1 MTSIFQ
7 KERYK
12 YIPKLP
18 RILEYDFQNI
28 SVVFGEK
35 TEALKDGDALREI
48 FKNTYGMPV
57 VNFIQGPS
65 NVNFTKVLNVGI
77 ILSGGPAP
85 GGHNV
90 VAGIFDAIKKSN
102 SNSKIFG
109 FKGGPSGL
117 LEDKKIEITQD
128 LINLYR
134 NTGGFDIVSSGRTKM
149 ETDAQYEQALLVA
162 LKNNLN
168 AIIVIGGDDSNT
180 NAALLAEFF
189 KKRHYDI
196 QVIGVPKTI
205 DADLRNEHIQ
215 ISFGFDS
222 ATKTYSELIGNL
234 CRDAISTRKYWHF
247 VKLMGRSA
255 SHVALECALKTHPN
269 VCIISEEVLEKNKT
283 LSELVSDI
291 TSVVVKRSLKGYDF
305 GIIIVPEGVIEF
317 IPEVKSLMIE
327 LCAIFDSNEGKYK
340 GLEVEDI
347 RKIFISKLNG
357 YMREVYGSLPL
368 FIQIELVNSVLER
381 DPHGNFN
388 VSRVPTE
395 KLFMEMVNVRLEK
408 LRKLGE
414 YRGKFVPIDHF
425 FGYEG
430 RSVAPSNFDS
440 DYCYSL
446 GYNAAML
453 VLNGLTGYMSS
464 IKNLNKNVTEWLAG
478 GVPLTMMMNIEE
490 RYGISKPV
498 IKKALVDL
506 NGAPFNEFVKNRE
519 EWALNNLYVSPGPI
533 QYFGISE
540 LVDEITLT
548 LKLELE
554 SKSINGN

>member
-1 MTSIFQ
+1 MMSVFQ

-12 YIPKLP
+12 YTPKLP
-18 RILEYDFQNI
+18 KILENDFQNI
-28 SVVFGEK
+28 GVVLGEK
-35 TEALKDGDALREI
+35 TEALGDRDALREI
-48 FKNTYGMPV
+48 FKNTYGLPV
-57 VNFIQGPS
+57 VNFTQGSS
-65 NVNFTKVLNVGI
+65 NVDFTKVLNVGVV
-77 ILSGGPAP
+77 LSGGPAP

-102 SNSKIFG
+102 QNSKIFG

-128 LINLYR
+128 LIDSYR
-134 NTGGFDIVSSGRTKM
+134 NTGGFDIVSSGRTKI
-149 ETDAQYEQALLVA
+149 ETDAQYDQVLSVV

-168 AIIVIGGDDSNT
+168 ALIVIGGDDSNT

-189 KKRHYDI
+189 KKKHHDI

-222 ATKTYSELIGNL
+222 ATKTYSEMIGNL
-234 CRDAISTRKYWHF
+234 CRDAMSTRKYWHF

-269 VCIISEEVLEKNKT
+269 ICIISEEILAKNKT
-283 LSELVSDI
+283 LSELVRDI

-305 GIIIVPEGVIEF
+305 GVIIVPEGVIEF

-327 LCAIFDSNEGKYK
+327 LCNIFDSNEGEFK
-340 GLEVEDI
+340 GLDVDAI
-347 RKIFISKLNG
+347 RKIFISKLSG
-357 YMREVYGSLPL
+357 YMREVYVSLPL

-395 KLFMEMVNVRLEK
+395 KLFMEMVNVRLEE

-414 YRGKFVPIDHF
+414 YSGKFVPIDHF

-446 GYNAAML
+446 GYNAVLL

-464 IKNLNKNVTEWLAG
+464 IKNLNKNATEWLAG
-478 GVPLTMMMNIEE
+478 GVPLTMMMNMEE

-506 NGAPFNEFVKNRE
+506 TGAPFNEFVKNRE
-519 EWALNNLYVSPGPI
+519 EWAVNNLYVFPGPI
-533 QYFGISE
+533 QYFGVSE

-554 SKSINGN
+554 N

>member
-18 RILEYDFQNI
+18 KILETDFQNI
-28 SVVFGEK
+28 NVVFGEK
-35 TEALKDGDALREI
+35 TEALQDRDALGHI
-48 FKNTYGMPV
+48 FKNIYGIPV

-65 NVNFTKVLNVGI
+65 NVDYTKVLNVGI

-90 VAGIFDAIKKSN
+90 VAGIFDAIKRSN

-117 LEDKKIEITQD
+117 LEDRKIEITQD
-128 LINLYR
+128 LIDAYK

-149 ETDAQYEQALLVA
+149 ETDAQYEQALSVA

-189 KKRHYDI
+189 KKKQHDI

-205 DADLRNEHIQ
+205 DADLKNEHIQ

-222 ATKTYSELIGNL
+222 ATKTYAELIGNL
-234 CRDAISTRKYWHF
+234 CRDAISTKKYWHF

-269 VCIISEEVLEKNKT
+269 ICIISEEVLAKNKT

-305 GIIIVPEGVIEF
+305 GIIVIPEGVIEF
-317 IPEVKSLMIE
+317 IPEVKSLMVE
-327 LCAIFDSNEGKYK
+327 LCNIFDSSKNEFR

-347 RKIFISKLNG
+347 RKVFISNLNG
-357 YMREVYGSLPL
+357 YMREVYISLPL
-368 FIQIELVNSVLER
+368 FIQSELVHSVLER

-395 KLFMEMVNVRLEK
+395 KLFMEMVSVRLEE
-408 LRKLGE
+408 LRQLGE
-414 YRGKFVPIDHF
+414 YSGKFIPIDHF

-440 DYCYSL
+440 NYCYSL
-446 GYNAAML
+446 GYNAAIL

-464 IKNLNKNVTEWLAG
+464 IKNLNKSVTEWIAG
-478 GVPLTMMMNIEE
+478 GVPLTMMMNMEE
-490 RYGISKPV
+490 RYGVSKPV

-506 NGAPFNEFVKNRE
+506 SGVPFNEFVENRD
-519 EWALNNLYVSPGPI
+519 EWALNNMYVYPGPI
-533 QYFGISE
+533 QYFGIPE
-540 LVDEITLT
+540 LVDEIPLT
-548 LKLELE
+548 LKLEL
-554 SKSINGN
+554 KNF

>member
-1 MTSIFQ
+1 MISILQ

-12 YIPKLP
+12 YVPRLPK
-18 RILEYDFQNI
+18 ILTNDFQNI
-28 SVVFGEK
+28 SVVFGDK
-35 TEALKDGDALREI
+35 TDALGNKDELREV
-48 FKNTYGMPV
+48 FENTYGLPV
-57 VNFIQGPS
+57 VNFIQGSS
-65 NVNFTKVLNVGI
+65 NVDFTKILNVGI

-109 FKGGPSGL
+109 FKGGPAGL
-117 LEDKKIEITQD
+117 LDDKKIEITQD
-128 LINLYR
+128 LIDAYK
-134 NTGGFDIVSSGRTKM
+134 NTGGFDIVSSGRTKI
-149 ETDAQYEQALLVA
+149 ETYVQYEQVLSVV

-168 AIIVIGGDDSNT
+168 ALIIIGGDDSNT

-189 KKRHYDI
+189 KKKHHDI

-222 ATKTYSELIGNL
+222 ATKTYSEMVGNL
-234 CRDAISTRKYWHF
+234 CRDAMSAGKYWHF
-247 VKLMGRSA
+247 IKIMGRSA

-269 VCIISEEVLEKNKT
+269 ICIISEEVLAKNKT
-283 LSELVSDI
+283 LSEIVEDI
-291 TSVVVKRSLKGYDF
+291 ASVVIKRSLKGYNF
-305 GIIIVPEGVIEF
+305 GVIIIPEGVIEF

-327 LCAIFDSNEGKYK
+327 LCSIFDSNEEEFK
-340 GLEVEDI
+340 GLDVEDI
-347 RKIFISKLNG
+347 RKVFISKLSE
-357 YMREVYGSLPL
+357 YMKKVYVSLPL

-381 DPHGNFN
+381 DPHGNFH

-395 KLFMEMVNVRLEK
+395 KLFMEMVSVRLEE
-408 LRKLGE
+408 LRNLGE
-414 YRGKFVPIDHF
+414 YSGKFFPIDHF

-430 RSVAPSNFDS
+430 RSVTPSNFDS

-446 GYNAAML
+446 GYNAALL
-453 VLNGLTGYMSS
+453 VLNGFTGYMST
-464 IKNLNKNVTEWLAG
+464 IKNLNKNSTEWIAG
-478 GVPLTMMMNIEE
+478 GVPITMMMNMEE
-490 RYGISKPV
+490 RYGVLKPV

-506 NGAPFNEFVKNRE
+506 NGAPFNEFVKHRE
-519 EWALNNLYVSPGPI
+519 QWAINNLYVFPGPI
-533 QYFGISE
+533 QYFGASE

-554 SKSINGN
+554 T

>member
-1 MTSIFQ
+1 MTSVFQ

-48 FKNTYGMPV
+48 FKNTYGIPV

-65 NVNFTKVLNVGI
+65 NVDFTKVLNVGI

-327 LCAIFDSNEGKYK
+327 LCTIFDSNEGKYK

-453 VLNGLTGYMSS
+453 ILNGLTGYMSS

-519 EWALNNLYVSPGPI
+519 EWALNNLYVFPGPI

-554 SKSINGN
+554 S

>member
-1 MTSIFQ
+1 MMSVFQ

-18 RILEYDFQNI
+18 KILKNDFQNI

-35 TEALKDGDALREI
+35 TEALEDRDALREI
-48 FKNTYGMPV
+48 FKNTYGFPV
-57 VNFIQGPS
+57 VNFIQGSS
-65 NVNFTKVLNVGI
+65 NVDFTRVLNVGV

-102 SNSKIFG
+102 PNSKIFG

-128 LINLYR
+128 LIDSYR
-134 NTGGFDIVSSGRTKM
+134 NTGGFDIVSSGRTKI
-149 ETDAQYEQALLVA
+149 ETDTQYKQALSVV

-168 AIIVIGGDDSNT
+168 ALIVIGGDDSNT

-189 KKRHYDI
+189 KKKRHDI
-196 QVIGVPKTI
+196 QVIGIPKTI
-205 DADLRNEHIQ
+205 DADLRNAHIQ

-222 ATKTYSELIGNL
+222 ATKTYSEMIGNL
-234 CRDAISTRKYWHF
+234 CRDAMSTRKYWHF

-255 SHVALECALKTHPN
+255 SHVALECALKTRPN
-269 VCIISEEVLEKNKT
+269 ICIISEEILAKKKT
-283 LSELVSDI
+283 LSALVRDI

-305 GIIIVPEGVIEF
+305 GVIIVPEGVIEF
-317 IPEVKSLMIE
+317 IPEIKSLMIE
-327 LCAIFDSNEGKYK
+327 LCSIFDSNESEFK
-340 GLEVEDI
+340 GLDVEDV
-347 RKIFISKLNG
+347 RKIFISKLSG
-357 YMREVYGSLPL
+357 YMREVYVSLPL
-368 FIQIELVNSVLER
+368 FIQVELVNSVLER

-395 KLFMEMVNVRLEK
+395 KLFMEMVNVRLEE
-408 LRKLGE
+408 LRKIGE
-414 YRGKFVPIDHF
+414 YSGKFVPINHF

-446 GYNAAML
+446 GYNAAIL

-464 IKNLNKNVTEWLAG
+464 IKNLNKNATEWLAG
-478 GVPLTMMMNIEE
+478 GVPLTMMMNMEE
-490 RYGISKPV
+490 RYGVAKPV

-506 NGAPFNEFVKNRE
+506 KGAPFNEFVKNRE
-519 EWALNNLYVSPGPI
+519 EWAVNNLYVFPGPI

-554 SKSINGN
+554 N

>member
-1 MTSIFQ
+1 MTSVFQ

-18 RILEYDFQNI
+18 SILEYDFQNI

-35 TEALKDGDALREI
+35 TEALKDRDALREI
-48 FKNTYGMPV
+48 FKNTYGIPV

-65 NVNFTKVLNVGI
+65 NVDFTKVLNVGI

-149 ETDAQYEQALLVA
+149 ETDAQYEQALSVA
-162 LKNNLN
+162 LKNNFN

-234 CRDAISTRKYWHF
+234 CRDAMSTRKYWHF

-269 VCIISEEVLEKNKT
+269 VCIISEEVLEKKKT
-283 LSELVSDI
+283 LSELVNDI

-327 LCAIFDSNEGKYK
+327 LCTIFDSNEGKFK

-464 IKNLNKNVTEWLAG
+464 IKNLNKNVTEWRAG

-519 EWALNNLYVSPGPI
+519 KWALNNLYVSPGPI

-554 SKSINGN
+554 S

>member
-1 MTSIFQ
+1 MTSVFQ

-18 RILEYDFQNI
+18 RILECDFQNI
-28 SVVFGEK
+28 SVVFGER
-35 TEALKDGDALREI
+35 TEALKDRDALREI
-48 FKNTYGMPV
+48 FKNTYGIPV
-57 VNFIQGPS
+57 VNFIQGSS
-65 NVNFTKVLNVGI
+65 NVDFTKVLNVGI

-149 ETDAQYEQALLVA
+149 ETDAQYEQALSVA

-189 KKRHYDI
+189 KKKHYDI

-234 CRDAISTRKYWHF
+234 CRDAMSTRKYWHF

-327 LCAIFDSNEGKYK
+327 LCTIFDNNEGKFK

-490 RYGISKPV
+490 RYGVSKPV
-498 IKKALVDL
+498 IKKALVNL

-554 SKSINGN
+554 S

>member
-1 MTSIFQ
+1 MTSVFQ

-28 SVVFGEK
+28 SVIFGEK
-35 TEALKDGDALREI
+35 TEALKDREALREI
-48 FKNTYGMPV
+48 FKNTYGLPV

-65 NVNFTKVLNVGI
+65 NVDFIKVLNVGI

-117 LEDKKIEITQD
+117 LEDKKIEITKD
-128 LINLYR
+128 LIDLYR

-149 ETDAQYEQALLVA
+149 ETDAQYEQALSVA

-189 KKRHYDI
+189 KKKHCDI

-205 DADLRNEHIQ
+205 DADLRNDHIQ

-234 CRDAISTRKYWHF
+234 CRDAMSTRKYWHF

-291 TSVVVKRSLKGYDF
+291 TSVIVKRSLKGYDF
-305 GIIIVPEGVIEF
+305 GIIIVPEGLIEF

-327 LCAIFDSNEGKYK
+327 LCTIFDSNESKFK

-347 RKIFISKLNG
+347 RKIFISQLNG

-440 DYCYSL
+440 NYCYSL

-453 VLNGLTGYMSS
+453 VLNGLTGYMSN
-464 IKNLNKNVTEWLAG
+464 IKNLNKNVAEWLAG

-554 SKSINGN
+554 S